1 MRRPVH
7 RPQRCRKARWHRG
20 GTNVRPLLPRGCSLR
35 SGVPCGNTAPDR
47 YMYMALNPGC
57 SPPSVAIDLHDRA
70 STIIAPDLL
79 PLDLVFHLGTTPV
92 NVDVE
97 DEAPVPDASRAT
109 PAGIRCRRSAP
120 ARVHSFEAAPPPLA
134 SAKEGCDARRRP
146 RGIIA
151 ARTQFRRP
159 PARPDFTPVPLL
171 ERALRRRP
179 AGDPSPRR
187 LSVSWRAEL
196 SLRSCRSAETRLR
209 FGSSSA
215 PHLGGSAP
223 SLVL

>member
-109 PAGIRCRRSAP
+109 PAGIRRSAP
-120 ARVHSFEAAPPPLA
+120 ARVHSFEAAPPPPGFRQGGVRRTPA
-134 SAKEGCDARRRP
+134 SAWHHRCTDAVSSPTRSP
-146 RGIIA
+146 GL
-151 ARTQFRRP
+151 
-159 PARPDFTPVPLL
+159 TPVPLL